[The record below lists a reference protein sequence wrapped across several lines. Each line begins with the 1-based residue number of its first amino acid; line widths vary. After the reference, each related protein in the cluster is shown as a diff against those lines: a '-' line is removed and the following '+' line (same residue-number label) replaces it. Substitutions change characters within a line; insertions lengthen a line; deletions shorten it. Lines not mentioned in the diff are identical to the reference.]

1 MTNQNPKNA
10 PVDRIR
16 LGRISAAIWKQTAG
30 DGKTFYN
37 FTIERSYK
45 DDTGNY
51 QSAASFSLGDALVVA
66 KLANLVDTRIR
77 RLLDAEYAA
86 TRSEEEYGD
95 AE

>member
-1 MTNQNPKNA
+1 MTNSTTKNA
-10 PVDRIR
+10 PVDRVR

-45 DDTGNY
+45 DEAGNY

-77 RLLDAEYAA
+77 KLMDAEYAA
-86 TRSEEEYGD
+86 SRSDEEYGD